1 MEGRKEVGTG
11 LQSKSQILG
20 TQAESQILTVQ
31 SPRESV
37 PRCREQ
43 VARGG
48 GGSDEEGCAEAVAF
62 SYFWGNHSAEVSQAK
77 LRGMVR

>member
-1 MEGRKEVGTG
+1 M
-11 LQSKSQILG
+11 QSKSQILG

-48 GGSDEEGCAEAVAF
+48 GGSLQIFLGKSLCRSLAGKIKGHGEIIIFLFERIKCTICRKYLGD
-62 SYFWGNHSAEVSQAK
+62 
-77 LRGMVR
+77 